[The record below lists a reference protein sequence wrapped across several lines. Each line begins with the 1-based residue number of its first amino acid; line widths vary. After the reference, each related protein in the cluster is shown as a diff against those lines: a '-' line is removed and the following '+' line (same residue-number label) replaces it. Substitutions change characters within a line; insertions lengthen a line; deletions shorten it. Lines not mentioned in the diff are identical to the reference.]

1 MNAFYKSLKYFPLA
15 IIFVAEIATVYD
27 FGYQKPVSHQ
37 VALLWFYLIVMV
49 VGAVNIAVRYLRKKW
64 RPPRSVWI
72 FDAMLVIF
80 CSVLVVDIL
89 EWSNLKLMQLPQW
102 TYLAIMLLFIRE
114 VSTIRINYKKRYV
127 NPAQLFVISFLL
139 LIALGTIIL
148 TLPNAT
154 HSGISIIDALFT
166 STSAVCVTGL
176 IVVDT
181 GSYFTLFGQSV
192 ILLLIQLG
200 GIGIMTFTSYF
211 SYFFKG
217 GATYQNQLMLK
228 DMANADKLAE
238 VFDTL
243 RKIIILTLVIELA
256 GAVFVFF
263 SVSALQFES
272 FSSRIYFSVFHAVS
286 GFCNAGFSTLQ
297 NSLCETGFR
306 FNFPLHLI
314 LAFLLIAGGLGFPI
328 LFNFY
333 TYLRHLLLDR
343 LLPKLR
349 NRPPRHRPWIIN
361 INTRI
366 VIITTIL
373 LLALGTVS
381 IFILEYNNTL
391 ADYSL
396 WGKLVTAFFG
406 AATPR
411 TAGFNTL
418 DTSALHFSTI
428 LVVMFL
434 MFVGASPSSTGGGIK
449 TSTLALAFLNIYNL
463 ACDRSRIEVF
473 RKQIAANSVHRAFAI
488 ITLSII
494 NIGIAIFL
502 ITSFDPELKALDVVF
517 ETISAYGTV
526 GLSLGI
532 TATLSSA
539 SKLVIIATM
548 FVGRVSML
556 TIMVALLR
564 RVKHLNYTYPTERIL
579 IN

>member
-1 MNAFYKSLKYFPLA
+1 MNAILRILKYLPLA
-15 IIFVAEIATVYD
+15 IILVAEVAIIYD

-37 VALLWFYLIVMV
+37 VALVWFYLVVLV
-49 VGAVNIAVRYLRKKW
+49 VGAVNIAFRYLRKKW
-64 RPPRSVWI
+64 RPPRSVWV
-72 FDAMLVIF
+72 FDAMLAFF
-80 CSVLVVDIL
+80 CVALVVDIL
-89 EWSNLKLMQLPQW
+89 ELTDLRLLQLTQW
-102 TYLAIMLLFIRE
+102 TYLAIMLLFVRE
-114 VSTIRINYKKRYV
+114 ASTIRINYRKRYV

-139 LIALGTIIL
+139 IITLGTIIL

-217 GATYQNQLMLK
+217 GATYENQLMLK
-228 DMANADKLAE
+228 DMANSDKIAE

-243 RKIIILTLVIELA
+243 RRIIILTLAIELA
-256 GAVFVFF
+256 GAMLVFF
-263 SVSALQFES
+263 SVTTDQFGS
-272 FSSRIYFSVFHAVS
+272 LSSRIYFSVFHAVS

-297 NSLCETGFR
+297 NSLYETVFR

-349 NRPPRHRPWIIN
+349 SRPPRHRPWIIN

-366 VIITTIL
+366 VIISTIV

-381 IFILEYNNTL
+381 IFILEYNNTM
-391 ADYSL
+391 AGYSL
-396 WGKLVTAFFG
+396 WGKMVTAFFG

-411 TAGFNTL
+411 TAGFNTI

-463 ACDRSRIEVF
+463 ARDRSRIEVF

-539 SKLVIIATM
+539 SKLVIIVTM

-556 TIMVALLR
+556 TIMVAMLR

>member
-1 MNAFYKSLKYFPLA
+1 MNAILRSLKYLPLA
-15 IIFVAEIATVYD
+15 IILVAEVAIIYD

-37 VALLWFYLIVMV
+37 VALVWFYLVVLV
-49 VGAVNIAVRYLRKKW
+49 VGAVNIALRYLRKKW
-64 RPPRSVWI
+64 RPPRSVWV
-72 FDAMLVIF
+72 FDTMLAFF
-80 CSVLVVDIL
+80 CVALVVDIL
-89 EWSNLKLMQLPQW
+89 ELTDLRLLQLPQW
-102 TYLAIMLLFIRE
+102 TYLAIMLLFVRE
-114 VSTIRINYKKRYV
+114 ASTIRINYRKRYV

-139 LIALGTIIL
+139 IITLGTIIL

-192 ILLLIQLG
+192 ILVLIQLG

-217 GATYQNQLMLK
+217 GATYENQLMLK
-228 DMANADKLAE
+228 DMANSDKIAE

-243 RKIIILTLVIELA
+243 RRIIILTLSIELA
-256 GAVFVFF
+256 GAMLVFF
-263 SVSALQFES
+263 SVTTDQFGS
-272 FSSRIYFSVFHAVS
+272 LSSRIYFSVFHAVS

-297 NSLCETGFR
+297 NSLYETVFR

-349 NRPPRHRPWIIN
+349 SRPPRHRPWIIN

-366 VIITTIL
+366 VIISTIV

-381 IFILEYNNTL
+381 IFILEYNNTM
-391 ADYSL
+391 AGYSL
-396 WGKLVTAFFG
+396 WGKMVTAFFG

-411 TAGFNTL
+411 TAGFNTI

-463 ACDRSRIEVF
+463 ARDRSRIEVF

-539 SKLVIIATM
+539 SKLVIIVTM

-556 TIMVALLR
+556 TIMVAMLR

>member
-49 VGAVNIAVRYLRKKW
+49 VGAVNIAVRYLRKKL

>member
-49 VGAVNIAVRYLRKKW
+49 VGAVNIAVRYLRKKL

-228 DMANADKLAE
+228 DMANADKLAK

>member
-1 MNAFYKSLKYFPLA
+1 MNAFLRGLKYFPLA
-15 IIFVAEIATVYD
+15 IILIAEIATVYD
-27 FGYQKPVSHQ
+27 FGYEKPVSHQ
-37 VALLWFYLIVMV
+37 VALVWFYLMV
-49 VGAVNIAVRYLRKKW
+49 LMVGAVSIAVRYLRKKW

-72 FDAMLVIF
+72 FDAILVVF
-80 CSVLVVDIL
+80 CSVLVIDIL
-89 EWSNLKLMQLPQW
+89 EWSDLKLAQLPQW

-114 VSTIRINYKKRYV
+114 VSTIRINYKKKYV

-139 LIALGTIIL
+139 IITLGTIIL

-263 SVSALQFES
+263 SVSETQFES
-272 FSSRIYFSVFHAVS
+272 LSSRIYFSVFHAVS

-297 NSLCETGFR
+297 NSLYETGFR

-314 LAFLLIAGGLGFPI
+314 LAFLLIVGGLGFPI

-349 NRPPRHRPWIIN
+349 NQPPRHRPWIIN

-366 VIITTIL
+366 VIITTII

-381 IFILEYNNTL
+381 IFILEYNNTM
-391 ADYSL
+391 AGYSL

-411 TAGFNTL
+411 TAGFNTI
-418 DTSALHFSTI
+418 DTGALHFSTI

-463 ACDRSRIEVF
+463 ARDRSRIEIF

-494 NIGIAIFL
+494 NIGIAVFL
-502 ITSFDPELKALDVVF
+502 ITSFDPELEALSVVF

-532 TATLSSA
+532 TAALSSA

-564 RVKHLNYTYPTERIL
+564 RIKYLNYTYPTERIL

>member
-1 MNAFYKSLKYFPLA
+1 MNAIARILKYFPLA
-15 IIFVAEIATVYD
+15 IILLAEIATVYD
-27 FGYQKPVSHQ
+27 FGYQKPDSHQ
-37 VALLWFYLIVMV
+37 IALVWFYLIVLG
-49 VGAVNIAVRYLRKKW
+49 VGAINIAMRYLYKKL

-72 FDAMLVIF
+72 FDAMLAVF
-80 CSVLVVDIL
+80 CVVLMVDIL
-89 EWSNLKLMQLPQW
+89 EWTNLKLAQLPQW

-114 VSTIRINYKKRYV
+114 VSTVRINYSKRYV

-139 LIALGTIIL
+139 IIVLGTLLL

-154 HSGISIIDALFT
+154 HHGITIIDALFT

-211 SYFFKG
+211 SYYFKG
-217 GATYQNQLMLK
+217 GATYENQLMLK
-228 DMANADKLAE
+228 DLANSDKIAE

-243 RKIIILTLVIELA
+243 RRIIILTLTIELA
-256 GAVFVFF
+256 GTFLVFF
-263 SVSALQFES
+263 SVTTEEFGSV
-272 FSSRIYFSVFHAVS
+272 SSRIYFSVFHAVS

-297 NSLCETGFR
+297 NSLYETGFR

-314 LAFLLIAGGLGFPI
+314 LAFLVIAGGLGFPI

-333 TYLRHLLLDR
+333 TYMRHLILNR
-343 LLPKLR
+343 ILPKLR

-366 VIITTIL
+366 VIITTLVLLGLGMIL
-373 LLALGTVS
+373 ILT
-381 IFILEYNNTL
+381 LEYNNTL
-391 ADYSL
+391 AGYSL
-396 WGKLVTAFFG
+396 GGKLVTAFFG
-406 AATPR
+406 AVTPR
-411 TAGFNTL
+411 TAGFNTV
-418 DTSALHFSTI
+418 DTGTLNFSTI
-428 LVVMFL
+428 MVVMFL

-463 ACDRSRIEVF
+463 ARGRSRIEIF

-488 ITLSII
+488 ITLSVI

-502 ITSFDPELKALDVVF
+502 INLFDPEIAVLDVVF

-532 TATLSSA
+532 TSSLSSA
-539 SKLVIIATM
+539 SRLVIIATM

-564 RVKHLNYTYPTERIL
+564 RLKHLNYTYPTERIL

>member
-1 MNAFYKSLKYFPLA
+1 MNAFLKVLKYLPLA
-15 IIFVAEIATVYD
+15 IILVAEFATVYD
-27 FGYQKPVSHQ
+27 FGYEKPVSHQ
-37 VALLWFYLIVMV
+37 EALAWLYLIVLV
-49 VGAVNIAVRYLRKKW
+49 VGALNIAVRYFRNKW
-64 RPPRSVWI
+64 RPPRAVWI
-72 FDAMLVIF
+72 FDAMLVVF
-80 CSVLVVDIL
+80 CVVLVVDIL
-89 EWSNLKLMQLPQW
+89 EWSHLKLALLPQW

-114 VSTIRINYKKRYV
+114 ASTIRINYRKQYI
-127 NPAQLFVISFLL
+127 NPAQLFVGSFLII
-139 LIALGTIIL
+139 IALGTILL

-181 GSYFTLFGQSV
+181 GSYFTLFGQSI

-217 GATYQNQLMLK
+217 GTSYENQLMIK
-228 DMANADKLAE
+228 DMASSDKIAE

-243 RKIIILTLVIELA
+243 RRIILLTLVIELA

-263 SVSALQFES
+263 SVSEHHFES
-272 FSSRIYFSVFHAVS
+272 LSARIYFSGFHAIS
-286 GFCNAGFSTLQ
+286 GFCNAGFSTLP
-297 NSLCETGFR
+297 NNLYETGFR
-306 FNFPLHLI
+306 FNYSLHLI

-328 LFNFY
+328 LSNFY
-333 TYLRHLLLDR
+333 TYVRHLIVHR

-349 NRPPRHRPWIIN
+349 NRPPQHRPWIIN

-366 VIITTIL
+366 VVITTII
-373 LLALGTVS
+373 LLALGMVS
-381 IFILEYNNTL
+381 FFILEYNNTI
-391 ADYSL
+391 AGYSL
-396 WGKLVTAFFG
+396 WGKLVTSFFG
-406 AATPR
+406 SATPR
-411 TAGFNTL
+411 TAGFNTV
-418 DTSALHFSTI
+418 DTGALSFSTI

-434 MFVGASPSSTGGGIK
+434 MFIGASPSSTGGGIK

-463 ACDRSRIEVF
+463 ARNRSRIEVF
-473 RKQIAANSVHRAFAI
+473 KKQIDANSVHRAFAI
-488 ITLSII
+488 ITLSVV
-494 NIGIAIFL
+494 NIGIAVFL
-502 ITSFDPELKALDVVF
+502 ITLFDPQLKVRDVVF

-532 TATLSSA
+532 TAALSSA

-556 TIMVALLR
+556 MILVAMLR
-564 RVKHLNYTYPTERIL
+564 RMKHLNYAYPTERIL

>member
-1 MNAFYKSLKYFPLA
+1 MSAFYRPLKYFPLS
-15 IIFVAEIATVYD
+15 IIFLAEIATVYD
-27 FGYQKPVSHQ
+27 FGFQKPVSHQ
-37 VALLWFYLIVMV
+37 VALVWFYLMV
-49 VGAVNIAVRYLRKKW
+49 LIVGAVNIVIRYLRKKW
-64 RPPRSVWI
+64 RPPRSAMI
-72 FDAMLVIF
+72 FDALLALF
-80 CSVLVVDIL
+80 CLVLVVDVL
-89 EWSNLKLMQLPQW
+89 EWTNLKLAQLPHW

-114 VSTIRINYKKRYV
+114 ASTIRINYRKRYV
-127 NPAQLFVISFLL
+127 NPAQLFVGSFLL
-139 LIALGTIIL
+139 IITFGTIML

-154 HSGISIIDALFT
+154 HSGISIIDAMFT

-176 IVVDT
+176 VVVDT

-217 GATYQNQLMLK
+217 SATYENQLMLK
-228 DMANADKLAE
+228 DMTNADKIAE

-243 RKIIILTLVIELA
+243 RKIILLTLAIELI

-263 SVSALQFES
+263 SVSAHHFES
-272 FSSRIYFSVFHAVS
+272 LTARIYFSVFHAVS
-286 GFCNAGFSTLQ
+286 GFCNAGFSTLP
-297 NSLCETGFR
+297 NGLYETGFR
-306 FNFPLHLI
+306 FNYPFHLV
-314 LAFLLIAGGLGFPI
+314 LAFLLITGGLGFPI

-333 TYLRHLLLDR
+333 TYIRHLLLDR
-343 LLPKLR
+343 WLQRLR
-349 NRPPRHRPWIIN
+349 NRPARHRPWIIN

-366 VIITTIL
+366 VIITTII
-373 LLALGTVS
+373 LLAVGTVS
-381 IFILEYNNTL
+381 IFILEYNNTMTG
-391 ADYSL
+391 YSL
-396 WGKLVTAFFG
+396 WGKMVTAFFG

-411 TAGFNTL
+411 TAGFNTI
-418 DTSALHFSTI
+418 DTGALNFSTI
-428 LVVMFL
+428 MVVMFL

-463 ACDRSRIEVF
+463 ARDRSRIEVF

-494 NIGIAIFL
+494 NIGIAIFF
-502 ITSFDPELKALDVVF
+502 ITWFDPDLKTLDVVF
-517 ETISAYGTV
+517 ETISAYSTV

-532 TATLSSA
+532 TAALSSA
-539 SKLVIIATM
+539 GKLVIIATM

-556 TIMVALLR
+556 TIMVAMLR